1 MTDATTTPTSPPSTG
16 RNLPMAIV
24 IAVVLAAGFITSL
37 YLGQGAVTIFIGLF
51 MVLGALETS
60 AQLRSRGIS
69 PLVLVLIA
77 GTLVTAGATWRVG
90 YLGQVLGMLVIMLGS
105 GLWMLADPDRD
116 NALVRLGVTSL
127 LGLWMPFLGSFAIL
141 IAGLED
147 GRFALLLVIACTAM
161 ADIGAY
167 AVGSQLGRHKIAP
180 RLSPNKSWEGLVGG
194 LVVAALVGWGL
205 ATWLFPEFDD
215 GRAVLVGLACAVAG
229 FGGDLFES
237 MVKRDLGIKDFGSL
251 LPGHGGVLDRVDA
264 ILAALPV
271 GYLVLVMT

>member
-1 MTDATTTPTSPPSTG
+1 MTTPTSPPSTG

-24 IAVVLAAGFITSL
+24 FGVVLAVGFIACL
-37 YLGQGAVTIFIGLF
+37 YLGHGAVTVFICAF
-51 MVLGALETS
+51 MVLGVVETS
-60 AQLRSRGIS
+60 AQLRTRGIS

-77 GTLVTAGATWRVG
+77 GTFVIAGATWRVG

-105 GLWMLADPDRD
+105 ALWMLADRERHD
-116 NALVRLGVTSL
+116 ALMTMGVTTL
-127 LGLWMPFLGSFAIL
+127 LGLWMPFLGSFAIM
-141 IAGLED
+141 IAGLDD

-167 AVGSQLGRHKIAP
+167 AVGSQIGRHKIAP
-180 RLSPNKSWEGLVGG
+180 QLSPNKSWEGFLGG
-194 LVVAALVGWGL
+194 LVVAALTGLGL

-215 GRAVLVGLACAVAG
+215 GRAIMVAVACGLAG
-229 FGGDLFES
+229 FTGDLFES
-237 MVKRDLGIKDFGSL
+237 MIKRDLEIKDFGSL

-271 GYLVLVMT
+271 GYVILVLT